1 MKPPVKK
8 PEDNASIGPSR
19 VGRLRLPPL
28 FDMYDRRK
36 RNVDGGVLAGSL
48 LAEKLELTCE
58 TLAVYGTPDAS
69 CYHASDIGVFDLVY
83 MSVSFVA
90 TPDQSHTT

>member
-1 MKPPVKK
+1 MKPPVKE
-8 PEDNASIGPSR
+8 PDDDASVGPSR
-19 VGRLRLPPL
+19 AGRLRLPSL

-48 LAEKLELTCE
+48 LAFGLVEICE

-69 CYHASDIGVFDLVY
+69 GYHASDIGVFDLVY